1 MAKCSAVVDRR
12 NNCTRELFA
21 LNSASRAVLGR
32 SLAVQLRKII
42 LAGAACVALLAG
54 SAGAQTPSDSHP
66 DFSGLWQCRVSCGNG
81 VLIPRD
87 QVQMTPEGQRLYA
100 QKKAGVD
107 SGDPAFDTGLQ
118 CHPLGIPRLA
128 MFGTFQILQT
138 KEAVGVIGEWLGPP
152 RLIYFDTQHRKN
164 YFPSFMGDAIAH
176 WEGNNLVVDSENFD
190 EETLL
195 DSSGFPHSDQLHF
208 EERWTLSPDGKTIT
222 SQWTLTDPQIF
233 KIPYKKTVVYARK
246 NIANP
251 VERVTEN
258 VCQNIE
264 VGGKKT

>member
-1 MAKCSAVVDRR
+1 M
-12 NNCTRELFA
+12 
-21 LNSASRAVLGR
+21 
-32 SLAVQLRKII
+32 QLRKIM

-54 SAGAQTPSDSHP
+54 AAGAQTATESHP

-100 QKKAGVD
+100 IKKAGVD
-107 SGDPAFDTGLQ
+107 SGDPAYDTGLQ

-128 MFGTFQILQT
+128 MFGTFEILQSR
-138 KEAVGVIGEWLGPP
+138 EAVGVIGEWLGPA
-152 RLIYFDTQHRKN
+152 RLIYFDTKHRGG
-164 YFPSFMGDAIAH
+164 YFPSFMGDSVAK
-176 WEGNNLVVDSENFD
+176 WDGNTLVIDTINFD

-195 DSSGFPHSDQLHF
+195 DSSGFPHSDQLHMQ
-208 EERWTLSPDGKTIT
+208 ERWTLSPDGKTIN
-222 SQWTLTDPQIF
+222 SQWTLEDPKIF
-233 KIPYKKTVVYARK
+233 KVPYKKTVVYARK
-246 NIANP
+246 NFAD
-251 VERVTEN
+251 EKQRVTEN